1 MVRLPRTRL
10 VGLVLAIAALVA
22 ACRGGGDGQPSG
34 TGNAGSRDGIVVL
47 LPSPTPQPTPL
58 PRKTATP
65 TPTPSPTPLAVCG
78 ANPDP
83 ASPKLL
89 LVEEPKPE
97 ARVKLPIH
105 VRGWG
110 STIGKDE
117 RGVAL
122 AVVDAKQTVLQ
133 VLDLPPQPRI
143 YRVVP
148 AGIEITEYTR
158 PFAADVVI
166 PDITEPTPICLW
178 IYQETTAEG
187 VPKGVLQ
194 VPIVVLP

>member
-1 MVRLPRTRL
+1 MVRSPRAVL
-10 VGLVLAIAALVA
+10 VNLALAVAALAVA
-22 ACRGGGDGQPSG
+22 CGGGGSAQPAG
-34 TGNAGSRDGIVVL
+34 TGGQDGIVVL
-47 LPSPTPQPTPL
+47 LPSPTAQPAPP
-58 PRKTATP
+58 PRKTPTP
-65 TPTPSPTPLAVCG
+65 APTPSPTPLAVCG
-78 ANPDP
+78 TNPDP

-89 LVEEPKPE
+89 QVEEPKPE
-97 ARVKLPIH
+97 ARVKLPVH

-133 VLDLPPQPRI
+133 VLDLPPQPRT

-148 AGIEITEYTR
+148 VGIEITEFTR